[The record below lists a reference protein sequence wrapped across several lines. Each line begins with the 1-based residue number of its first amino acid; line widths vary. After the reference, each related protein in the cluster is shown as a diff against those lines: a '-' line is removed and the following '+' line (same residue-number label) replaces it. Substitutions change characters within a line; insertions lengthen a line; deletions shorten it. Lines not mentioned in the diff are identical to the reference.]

1 MYAMLWYM
9 DKCCQT
15 ISGSIIPGSVIP
27 GSIIHIVDGDVSVR
41 DGMRTLLQGM
51 TDSIHTYPDA
61 ETFLAGLPI
70 PASPNVGPPDAGPPL
85 DAPACLIVEINLPG
99 MSGLE
104 LLERLHEWEIHMPV
118 IMLASFSDV
127 PTAVRAMRAG
137 AMDFIDKPFVDRI
150 LRARVR
156 QALSCADVP
165 A

>member
-15 ISGSIIPGSVIP
+15 ISGSVIP

-61 ETFLAGLPI
+61 ETFLAGLPG
-70 PASPNVGPPDAGPPL
+70 SGPPDAGPPL

-104 LLERLHEWEIHMPV
+104 LLERLHEREIHMPV

>member
-41 DGMRTLLQGM
+41 DGMCTLLQGM

-61 ETFLAGLPI
+61 ETFLAGLPG
-70 PASPNVGPPDAGPPL
+70 SGPPDAGPPL

-104 LLERLHEWEIHMPV
+104 LLERLHEREIHMPV